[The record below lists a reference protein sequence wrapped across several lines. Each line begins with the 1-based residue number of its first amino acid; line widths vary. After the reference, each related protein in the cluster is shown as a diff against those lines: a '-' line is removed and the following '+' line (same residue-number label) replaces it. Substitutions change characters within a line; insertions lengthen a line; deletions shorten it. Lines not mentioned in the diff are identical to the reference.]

1 MDLPGLRQSELVYD
15 RQQDLG
21 DSEWSF
27 PFGCEL
33 RVDNET
39 FQVPG
44 FYPDLVSFDKRFETS
59 SGAGAHDLS
68 CEFMSG
74 ECFVAGGREGF

>member
-44 FYPDLVSFDKRFETS
+44 F
-59 SGAGAHDLS
+59 
-68 CEFMSG
+68 
-74 ECFVAGGREGF
+74 